1 MTNNLK
7 ALKPFFASLALI
19 LAFTISAQ
27 DSGFI
32 YGKITTEDGDTYE
45 GPIRWGKEEV
55 YWTDMF
61 NVSKRENKNLDYL
74 SNREL
79 EDLEDRQDGFSS
91 NGRIKIF
98 NVSWDFDD
106 YDFVHEF
113 SCQFGNIKSI
123 RVNSSSRIELKLR
136 NGDYLE
142 LRGEGYNDV
151 GAKLRVI
158 DEELGTVQISWSDVE
173 QIDFMNTPNRLDS
186 KFGTPLYGKV
196 ESDLGTFTGFVQ
208 WDHDERVGTDVLDG
222 EDRDRD
228 YEIAFEKIESIER
241 DGYSS
246 SIVKLK
252 SGRELDLRGTNDVDD
267 DNKGI
272 IVSMPGF
279 GRVDLEWEDF
289 DKVTFMDAP
298 DSGPSFDSFSDVE
311 KITGTVTVDNGDV
324 HSGQIIF
331 DLDEEY
337 TFEVLNGEDDDTKYI
352 VPFKNI
358 ASISPRGSYRSTVEL
373 KNGKTVVFEE
383 SQDVSEDNQG
393 LLVKTNSGRVYVPWD
408 RVEKIDL
415 K

>member
-1 MTNNLK
+1 MTNYLK
-7 ALKPFFASLALI
+7 ALKPFLA
-19 LAFTISAQ
+19 TIALFLTFIITAQ

-32 YGKITTEDGDTYE
+32 YGKVTTEDGDTYE

-74 SNREL
+74 TDREL
-79 EDLEDRQDGFSS
+79 EDLEDRQDGWSS
-91 NGRIKIF
+91 NGKIKLF

-106 YDFVHEF
+106 YEFVHEF
-113 SCQFGNIKSI
+113 SCEFGNISSI
-123 RVNSSSRIELKLR
+123 NVQSSSRIELKLR
-136 NGDYLE
+136 NGDYLD
-142 LRGEGYNDV
+142 LKGDGYNDV
-151 GAKLRVI
+151 GARLRVN
-158 DEELGTVQISWSDVE
+158 DEELGTVQISWSD
-173 QIDFMNTPNRLDS
+173 IDKIEFMPTPNRLNN

-208 WDHDERVGTDVLDG
+208 WDHDERVGTDILDG
-222 EDRDRD
+222 EDRDND
-228 YEIAFEKIESIER
+228 YEIEFDKIVSIER

-252 SGRELDLRGTNDVDD
+252 SGRTLDLRGTNDVDE

-272 IVSMPGF
+272 IVTIPGF
-279 GRVDLEWEDF
+279 GRVDLNWEDF

-298 DSGPSFDSFSDVE
+298 NSGPDYDSFSKVE
-311 KITGTVTVDNGDV
+311 KIKGTVTVDNGDN
-324 HSGQIIF
+324 HTGEIIF

-358 ASISPRGSYRSTVEL
+358 SSITPRGSYRSSVTL

-393 LLVKTNSGRVYVPWD
+393 ILIKTNSGRIYVPWD

-415 K
+415 D

>member
-1 MTNNLK
+1 MTNYLK
-7 ALKPFFASLALI
+7 ALKPFLA
-19 LAFTISAQ
+19 TIALFLTFIITAQ

-32 YGKITTEDGDTYE
+32 YGKVTTEDGDTYE

-74 SNREL
+74 TDREL
-79 EDLEDRQDGFSS
+79 EDLEDRQDGWSS
-91 NGRIKIF
+91 NGKIKLF

-106 YDFVHEF
+106 YEFVHEF
-113 SCQFGNIKSI
+113 SCEFGNISSI
-123 RVNSSSRIELKLR
+123 NVQSSSRIELKLR
-136 NGDYLE
+136 NGDYLD
-142 LRGEGYNDV
+142 LKGDGYNDV
-151 GAKLRVI
+151 GARLRVN
-158 DEELGTVQISWSDVE
+158 DEELGTVQISWSD
-173 QIDFMNTPNRLDS
+173 IDKIEFMPTPNRLNN

-208 WDHDERVGTDVLDG
+208 WDHDERVGTDILDG
-222 EDRDRD
+222 EDGDND
-228 YEIAFEKIESIER
+228 YEIEFEKIVSIER

-252 SGRELDLRGTNDVDD
+252 SGRTLDLRGTNDVDD

-272 IVSMPGF
+272 IVTIPGF

-298 DSGPSFDSFSDVE
+298 NSGPDYDSFSKVE
-311 KITGTVTVDNGDV
+311 KIKGTVTVDNGDN
-324 HSGQIIF
+324 HTGEIIF

-358 ASISPRGSYRSTVEL
+358 SSITPRGSYRSSVTL

-393 LLVKTNSGRVYVPWD
+393 ILIKTNSGRIYVPWD

-415 K
+415 D

>member
-7 ALKPFFASLALI
+7 TLKPFTAAVALL

-32 YGKITTEDGDTYE
+32 YGKITTDDGDTYE

-61 NVSKRENKNLDYL
+61 NVSKRENKNLEYL
-74 SNREL
+74 SDREL
-79 EDLEDRQDGFSS
+79 DDLEDRQDGWSS
-91 NGRIKIF
+91 NGKLKLF
-98 NVSWDFDD
+98 NVSWNFDD
-106 YDFVHEF
+106 PNFVHEF
-113 SCQFGNIKSI
+113 ACEFGNISSI
-123 RVNSSSRIELKLR
+123 RVSSSSRIELKLR

-142 LRGEGYNDV
+142 LKGDGYNDV
-151 GAKLRVI
+151 GAKLRII
-158 DEELGTVQISWSDVE
+158 DDELGTVQISWSDID
-173 QIDFMNTPNRLDS
+173 QIDFMRTPNKLKN

-208 WDHDERVGTDVLDG
+208 WDHDERVGSDILDG
-222 EDRDRD
+222 EDRNND
-228 YEIAFEKIESIER
+228 YEIEFEKIESIER

-246 SIVKLK
+246 SIVRLK
-252 SGRELDLRGTNDVDD
+252 SGRELNLRGTNDVDD

-272 IVSMPGF
+272 IVTIPGF
-279 GRVDLEWEDF
+279 GRVDIEWEDF
-289 DKVTFMDAP
+289 DKVTFMEAP
-298 DSGPSFDSFSDVE
+298 NSGPDYDFFSRVE
-311 KITGTVTVDNGDV
+311 KIKGTVTVDNGDV
-324 HSGQIIF
+324 HSGEIIF

-352 VPFKNI
+352 VPFRNI
-358 ASISPRGSYRSTVEL
+358 ASISPRGSDRATVTL
-373 KNGKTVVFEE
+373 KNGKTVVFED

-393 LLVKTNSGRVYVPWD
+393 VLIKTNSGRIYVPWD

-415 K
+415 D